1 MNFVSII
8 KIEKMKD
15 KIYNWLQRIDQQTD
29 RVNTFFGKLTDEQ
42 LYRKPGE
49 KIWSVAENLQHLIVI
64 NNSYFPAIETI
75 RAGKQKLGFLSK
87 FAFIRKF
94 FGKMIIAGVQAD
106 RKKKMKTFAVWQP
119 AHFKSSENLIETF
132 VKHQESLKKL
142 ISDSEDLLLQ
152 NAIIASPANKNI
164 VYSLADAFE
173 IIVTHEER
181 HVNQAAEL
189 LKVQNN

>member
-64 NNSYFPAIETI
+64 NNSYFPAIEII

-132 VKHQESLKKL
+132 VKHQESIKKL
-142 ISDSEDLLLQ
+142 ISDSEDLLLK

>member
-1 MNFVSII
+1 
-8 KIEKMKD
+8 
-15 KIYNWLQRIDQQTD
+15 
-29 RVNTFFGKLTDEQ
+29 
-42 LYRKPGE
+42 
-49 KIWSVAENLQHLIVI
+49 
-64 NNSYFPAIETI
+64 
-75 RAGKQKLGFLSK
+75 
-87 FAFIRKF
+87 
-94 FGKMIIAGVQAD
+94 MIIAGVQAD

>member
-119 AHFKSSENLIETF
+119 ARFKSSENLIETF

>member
-1 MNFVSII
+1 MNFVIVI
-8 KIEKMKD
+8 KIEIMKE
-15 KIYNWLQRIDQQTD
+15 KINNWLKRIDQQTE
-29 RVNTFFGKLTDEQ
+29 RVNTNFGKLTSEE

-75 RAGKQKLGFLSK
+75 RAGKQKLGFLSR
-87 FAFIRKF
+87 FAFMRNF

-119 AHFKSSENLIETF
+119 ARFKTNENLIETF
-132 VKHQESLKKL
+132 VKHQEALKKL
-142 ISDSEDLLLQ
+142 IKDSEDLLLK

-164 VYSLADAFE
+164 VYSMVDAFE

-181 HVNQAAEL
+181 HINQATEL
-189 LKVQNN
+189 LG

>member
-1 MNFVSII
+1 MNFVIVI

-15 KIYNWLQRIDQQTD
+15 KINNWLQRIDQQTD

-75 RAGKQKLGFLSK
+75 RSGKQKLGFLSK
-87 FAFIRKF
+87 FGFIRNF
-94 FGKMIIAGVQAD
+94 FGKMILAGVHPE
-106 RKKKMKTFAVWQP
+106 RKKKMKTFPVWEPVQ
-119 AHFKSSENLIETF
+119 FNTNDNLIESF
-132 VKHQESLKKL
+132 VTHQESLKKL
-142 ISDSEDLLLQ
+142 IKESEDLLMQ

-189 LKVQNN
+189 LG